1 MVSRRVHG
9 VVTAG
14 NRTQLNLARA
24 SLSGPR
30 FSLCIKLV
38 SSASCCLGCHHV
50 KKTLDW
56 TFPCPRG
63 LFLRPETLSEHGFYT
78 CPGGYRHPTDAH
90 TVARWVLQ
98 HQQLPDY
105 YLTKSDAR
113 KRGWNPAKGN
123 LCEVLPG
130 KAIGGDRF
138 TNREKRLPSRAGRQW
153 YEADVNY
160 RCGHRDA
167 DRLVYSSDGL
177 VFLSTDHYRSFRQ
190 VP

>member
-1 MVSRRVHG
+1 MSK
-9 VVTAG
+9 
-14 NRTQLNLARA
+14 
-24 SLSGPR
+24 
-30 FSLCIKLV
+30 KL
-38 SSASCCLGCHHV
+38 
-50 KKTLDW
+50 W
-56 TFPCPRG
+56 IG
-63 LFLRPETLSEHGFYT
+63 LFLVLAACFYGLKPYLNSVSAPAQADIATL
-78 CPGGYRHPTDAH
+78 TDAH

-105 YLTKSDAR
+105 YLTKSEAR

-138 TNREKRLPSRAGRQW
+138 TNREKRLPARAGRLW

>member
-1 MVSRRVHG
+1 MSK
-9 VVTAG
+9 
-14 NRTQLNLARA
+14 
-24 SLSGPR
+24 
-30 FSLCIKLV
+30 KL
-38 SSASCCLGCHHV
+38 
-50 KKTLDW
+50 W
-56 TFPCPRG
+56 IG
-63 LFLRPETLSEHGFYT
+63 LFLVLAVCFYGLKPWLNRVSAPAQPDIATL
-78 CPGGYRHPTDAH
+78 TDAR

-98 HQQLPDY
+98 HQHLPDY
-105 YLTKSDAR
+105 YLTKNDAR
-113 KRGWNPAKGN
+113 KRGWNPEKGN
-123 LCEVLPG
+123 LCDVLPG

-138 TNREKRLPSRAGRQW
+138 ANREKRLPTRAGRQW

>member
-1 MVSRRVHG
+1 MSK
-9 VVTAG
+9 
-14 NRTQLNLARA
+14 
-24 SLSGPR
+24 
-30 FSLCIKLV
+30 KL
-38 SSASCCLGCHHV
+38 
-50 KKTLDW
+50 W
-56 TFPCPRG
+56 IG
-63 LFLRPETLSEHGFYT
+63 LFLVLAACFYGLK
-78 CPGGYRHPTDAH
+78 PYIISSVAPAQADIAALTDAH

-105 YLTKSDAR
+105 YLTKNDAR

-138 TNREKRLPSRAGRQW
+138 ANREKRLPQRAGRQW

-160 RCGHRDA
+160 RCGRRDA

-177 VFLSTDHYRSFRQ
+177 VFLSTDHYRSFKQ

>member
-1 MVSRRVHG
+1 MSK
-9 VVTAG
+9 
-14 NRTQLNLARA
+14 
-24 SLSGPR
+24 
-30 FSLCIKLV
+30 KL
-38 SSASCCLGCHHV
+38 
-50 KKTLDW
+50 W
-56 TFPCPRG
+56 IG
-63 LFLRPETLSEHGFYT
+63 LFLVLAACFYGLK
-78 CPGGYRHPTDAH
+78 PSIISSVAPAQADIAALTDAH

-105 YLTKSDAR
+105 YLTKNDAR

-138 TNREKRLPSRAGRQW
+138 ANREKRLPQRAGRQW

-160 RCGHRDA
+160 RCGRRDA

-177 VFLSTDHYRSFRQ
+177 VFLSTDHYRSFKQ